1 MSIIKVTIFFIK
13 GRYSSSKY
21 GFLLPAKIAW
31 ITQESPSFI
40 VPVILLLT
48 TSSAFWNSTVNKM
61 LLTGFII
68 HYVNRLNVLNYFL
81 FTQVLFDKPRLNV
94 SISGVLSF
102 PCVLVAMKIH
112 HLYHTFQQWHFPFSM
127 DSCRGITY

>member
-1 MSIIKVTIFFIK
+1 MNLLPAICILYSVQTMIQKCFPKWSGFHSSTPLVSLLVWPYSQHHMVNLVTCFEYYQSNHFFIK

-40 VPVILLLT
+40 MPVILLLT
-48 TSSAFWNSTVNKM
+48 TSSAFWNSTVNKL

-68 HYVNRLNVLNYFL
+68 HYVNR
-81 FTQVLFDKPRLNV
+81 
-94 SISGVLSF
+94 
-102 PCVLVAMKIH
+102 
-112 HLYHTFQQWHFPFSM
+112 
-127 DSCRGITY
+127 